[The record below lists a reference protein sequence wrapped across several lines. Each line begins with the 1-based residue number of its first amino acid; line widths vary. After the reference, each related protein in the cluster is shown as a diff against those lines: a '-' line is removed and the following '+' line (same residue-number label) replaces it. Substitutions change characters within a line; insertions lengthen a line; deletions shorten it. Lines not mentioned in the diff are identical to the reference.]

1 MEEHKCRHMLGVLSD
16 YLDGDLASEMCA
28 DLERHLATCPNCTVV
43 VNTLRKTI
51 DLYQEISV
59 SDTDPLPQ
67 EVRQRLYARLDLGDY
82 CK

>member
-1 MEEHKCRHMLGVLSD
+1 MEEHNCRHMLGVLSD
-16 YLDGDLASEMCA
+16 YVDGDLASELCA
-28 DLERHLATCPNCTVV
+28 DLERHLQTCPNCTVV

-51 DLYQEISV
+51 ELYQEM

-67 EVRQRLYARLDLGDY
+67 EIRQRLFVKLDLGEY